1 MIIFIKGGEKKA
13 TIPEKYMSKKKEKKK
28 SNTEICIEEW
38 TFRGIHNLGVENT
51 VSKSI
56 LGSRTGIFFWKTKIK
71 LQGLPW
77 WSSGVRLHASN
88 SGGLV
93 SIPNPRTGSHMPQLR
108 VHMPKLEAPACCN

>member
-28 SNTEICIEEW
+28 KSNTEICIEEW
-38 TFRGIHNLGVENT
+38 TFRGICNLGVENT

-71 LQGLPW
+71 LQGLP
-77 WSSGVRLHASN
+77 
-88 SGGLV
+88 
-93 SIPNPRTGSHMPQLR
+93 
-108 VHMPKLEAPACCN
+108 

>member
-38 TFRGIHNLGVENT
+38 TFRGIYNLGVENT

-71 LQGLPW
+71 LQGLP
-77 WSSGVRLHASN
+77 
-88 SGGLV
+88 
-93 SIPNPRTGSHMPQLR
+93 
-108 VHMPKLEAPACCN
+108 

>member
-38 TFRGIHNLGVENT
+38 TFRGICNLGVENT

-71 LQGLPW
+71 LQGLP
-77 WSSGVRLHASN
+77 
-88 SGGLV
+88 
-93 SIPNPRTGSHMPQLR
+93 
-108 VHMPKLEAPACCN
+108 